1 MSDIGND
8 APESSIKVITMG
20 KTWCQ
25 KVGKCDRHFLTISM
39 KDLKLTRRRLS
50 DKIN

>member
-8 APESSIKVITMG
+8 APELSIKVITMG
-20 KTWCQ
+20 KTWYQ
-25 KVGKCDRHFLTISM
+25 KVGKYDRHFLTISM
-39 KDLKLTRRRLS
+39 KDLKLTRRRPS